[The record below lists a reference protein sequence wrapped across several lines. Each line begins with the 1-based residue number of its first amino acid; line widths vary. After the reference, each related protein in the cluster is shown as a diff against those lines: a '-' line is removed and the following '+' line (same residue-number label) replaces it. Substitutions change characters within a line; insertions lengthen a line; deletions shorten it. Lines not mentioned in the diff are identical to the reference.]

1 MTQALA
7 PPDRSADLAAY
18 ADKPYMVLRPES
30 TLGVLNFA
38 EVWQF
43 RDLLFGLAS
52 RDVKLRYR
60 QTFLGVA
67 WVLLQPL
74 AAAGIF
80 SIVFGVIA
88 GLKGTAAVP
97 YFVFSYAGMMAWNV
111 FSSTLGKAS
120 GCLVGNAGLVSKVY
134 FPRLILP
141 LSTVLSTLI
150 DFSVSLCV
158 MAVLLAIFRAPVGVG
173 VLLLPVWLGALVV
186 LALGVGL
193 FTSAAMVS
201 YRDVG
206 HILPVATNLLL
217 YLSPIAFSLAA
228 AQDKLG
234 PKLSWLIW
242 LNPLTGLL
250 EAVRWSLG
258 VAPVDVGGQ
267 PYALP
272 LGLLAYSLL
281 LAAGLFVAGAAYFW
295 KVERRFAD
303 VI

>member
-1 MTQALA
+1 
-7 PPDRSADLAAY
+7 
-18 ADKPYMVLRPES
+18 MVLRPET

-38 EVWQF
+38 EIWQF

-60 QTFLGVA
+60 QTALGVI
-67 WVLLQPL
+67 WVVLQPL

-88 GLKGTAAVP
+88 GLKGSDTVP
-97 YFVFSYAGMMAWNV
+97 YFVFSYAGMLAWNV

-158 MAVLLAIFRAPVGVG
+158 MALLLAIFKAPVGAA
-173 VLLLPVWLGALVV
+173 VLLLPLWLGAMIV
-186 LALGVGL
+186 LALGAGL

-217 YLSPIAFSLAA
+217 YLSPIAFSLHAA
-228 AQDKLG
+228 EAKLG
-234 PKLSWLIW
+234 PRLSWLLW
-242 LNPLTGLL
+242 GNPLTGLL

-258 VAPVDVGGQ
+258 VEQVAADGAAIAPPVG
-267 PYALP
+267 LV
-272 LGLLAYSLL
+272 AYSLL
-281 LAAGLFVAGAAYFW
+281 AAVVLFVSGAAYFW